1 MLWSRCFWCGQKNV
15 LILFIISIGDS
26 QKVWKYVKHIKMN
39 FNIDQTH
46 LQIVIHFSNEMLLI
60 IISLLVTISIYGL
73 KHYIDKIPWKL
84 QKLCVTHVQQMF
96 TIIFS
101 PDMIYYKL
109 QTIPKDSISYW
120 CHMHTL
126 DTHVEHMSFTTDLL
140 MNYDTFLYICIWLP
154 YH

>member
-1 MLWSRCFWCGQKNV
+1 
-15 LILFIISIGDS
+15 
-26 QKVWKYVKHIKMN
+26 MN

-60 IISLLVTISIYGL
+60 IISLLVAISIYGL

-101 PDMIYYKL
+101 PWYDLL
-109 QTIPKDSISYW
+109 QITNYTKRFNFLLMSHAHTRHTCRTHVIHYGFTNELWYFSVHMYLITISLAISISQY
-120 CHMHTL
+120 
-126 DTHVEHMSFTTDLL
+126 
-140 MNYDTFLYICIWLP
+140 NICFQ
-154 YH
+154 Y